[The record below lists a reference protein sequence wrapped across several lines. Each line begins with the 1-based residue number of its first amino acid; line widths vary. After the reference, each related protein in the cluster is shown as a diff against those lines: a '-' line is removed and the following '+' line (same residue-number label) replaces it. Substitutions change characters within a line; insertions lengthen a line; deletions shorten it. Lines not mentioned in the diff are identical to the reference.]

1 MFYVFFG
8 KLLLKLL
15 NTLIDSITFSM
26 NDFLIGK
33 LSIGKPT
40 SYPTLFVSLF
50 MQKRYAYVDLKY

>member
-40 SYPTLFVSLF
+40 SYHTVFASLILH
-50 MQKRYAYVDLKY
+50 K